1 MEQVN
6 AQPSDVVC
14 LHEVEQRPHSKCID
28 RRLLLLTAGAFMEQ
42 YYMITHTELFTNVR
56 LHSA

>member
-28 RRLLLLTAGAFMEQ
+28 RRLLLLMAGAFMEQ